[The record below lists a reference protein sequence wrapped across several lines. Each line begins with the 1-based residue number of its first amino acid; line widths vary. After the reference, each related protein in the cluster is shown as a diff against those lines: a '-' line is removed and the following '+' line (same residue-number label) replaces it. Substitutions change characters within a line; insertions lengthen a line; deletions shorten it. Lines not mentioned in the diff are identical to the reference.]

1 MLTLRRHAD
10 WDGAMDEVW
19 ALYEASFPLHERRR
33 REDQTQAMREPN
45 FRCLSAW
52 DGSVFAGLA
61 LCWAWPC
68 GIYVEHLAVAPEL
81 RGRRYGARILAAL
94 KEEGRPLILEI
105 DPPVDELSIRR
116 KGFYQRAGF
125 WENPFLHVHP
135 PYRPQFKGHPL
146 TVMTYPTPWDRGT
159 YETFWVCLRDTV
171 MADCKTDEQ

>member
-10 WDGAMDEVW
+10 WDEAMDEVW
-19 ALYEASFPLHERRR
+19 RLYEASFPLHERRR
-33 REDQTQAMREPN
+33 REDQTEAMREAN
-45 FRCLSAW
+45 YRCLSAW

-105 DPPVDELSIRR
+105 DPPVDEISERR
-116 KGFYQRAGF
+116 ERFYLREGF
-125 WENPFLHVHP
+125 WPNGFKHVHP
-135 PYRPQFKGHPL
+135 SYRLSCAPHPL
-146 TVMTYPTPWDRGT
+146 KILSWPQTLSEETYADFLKR
-159 YETFWVCLRDTV
+159 LRFEA
-171 MADCKTDEQ
+171 MQYAEK

>member
-10 WDGAMDEVW
+10 WDGVMDEVW

-105 DPPVDELSIRR
+105 DPPVDEISERR
-116 KGFYQRAGF
+116 ERFYLREGFLPNGF
-125 WENPFLHVHP
+125 KHVHP
-135 PYRPQFKGHPL
+135 SYRRACAPHPL
-146 TVMTYPTPWDRGT
+146 KIMSWPEALSEENYADFLKR
-159 YETFWVCLRDTV
+159 LRV
-171 MADCKTDEQ
+171 EAMQYAEK